1 MKHDLYKL
9 ADQHHLNANEQLLL
23 QAVLETAKNGGQ
35 CSVREFAAQNYTSP
49 AAVIRLSKK
58 MGYTGYTDMIYR
70 IGFLIQNEIDNKN
83 HASDITA
90 FIGGYPRRKNYT
102 ALWSCSTPTGKKPIL
117 VTGTGFCAPLQEFMV
132 RKLLVLGYCAIGSNS
147 YEVYESGAL
156 NAGLVIAI
164 SKSGKTG
171 TILKPVQDSFAQ
183 HRSIIAFVGADN
195 SPIARCADPAFVLLD
210 DKMLDDRNLT
220 ANYFYARVLI
230 TFEYLMDLVLEK
242 DEHPNGKGRAV
253 SGFHA

>member
-9 ADQHHLNANEQLLL
+9 ADQHHLNANEQQLL

-90 FIGGYPRRKNYT
+90 FIGGIPEEKIHRFVELLHANRQ
-102 ALWSCSTPTGKKPIL
+102 KPIL

-132 RKLLVLGYCAIGSNS
+132 RK
-147 YEVYESGAL
+147 L

-242 DEHPNGKGRAV
+242 DEHPNGKEGQ
-253 SGFHA
+253 

>member
-9 ADQHHLNANEQLLL
+9 TEQYHLNPNEQQML
-23 QAVLETAKNGGQ
+23 QALLENADHGIQ
-35 CSVREFAAQNYTSP
+35 LSVREFASRNYVSP

-70 IGFLIQNEIDNKN
+70 IGFLVQNEIDNKN

-90 FIGGYPRRKNYT
+90 FIGDIPEEKIQRFVSLLRQHRHD
-102 ALWSCSTPTGKKPIL
+102 PIL
-117 VTGTGFCAPLQEFMV
+117 ITGTGFCAPLQEFFV

-147 YEVYESGAL
+147 YEVYESNSL

-164 SKSGKTG
+164 SKSGKTS
-171 TILKPVQDSFAQ
+171 TILKPVQDSFAL
-183 HRSIIAFVGADN
+183 HRDITAFVGAEN
-195 SPIARCADPAFVLLD
+195 SPIAVCADPAFVLLD
-210 DKMLDDRNLT
+210 DKILDDRNLT

-230 TFEYLMDLVLEK
+230 TFEYLMDLVLE
-242 DEHPNGKGRAV
+242 N
-253 SGFHA
+253 

>member
-1 MKHDLYKL
+1 MKQKVMDAMQSFSKALMGPVL
-9 ADQHHLNANEQLLL
+9 FLPIAGML
-23 QAVLETAKNGGQ
+23 QAIS
-35 CSVREFAAQNYTSP
+35 SVMSN
-49 AAVIRLSKK
+49 
-58 MGYTGYTDMIYR
+58 
-70 IGFLIQNEIDNKN
+70 
-83 HASDITA
+83 
-90 FIGGYPRRKNYT
+90 T
-102 ALWSCSTPTGKKPIL
+102 ALVTEGGVVWTLGKFI
-117 VTGTGFCAPLQEFMV
+117 
-132 RKLLVLGYCAIGSNS
+132 
-147 YEVYESGAL
+147 

-164 SKSGKTG
+164 SKSGKTD

-242 DEHPNGKGRAV
+242 DEHPNGKEGQ
-253 SGFHA
+253 

>member
-1 MKHDLYKL
+1 MRY
-9 ADQHHLNANEQLLL
+9 A
-23 QAVLETAKNGGQ
+23 
-35 CSVREFAAQNYTSP
+35 
-49 AAVIRLSKK
+49 IR
-58 MGYTGYTDMIYR
+58 G
-70 IGFLIQNEIDNKN
+70 
-83 HASDITA
+83 AS
-90 FIGGYPRRKNYT
+90 
-102 ALWSCSTPTGKKPIL
+102 
-117 VTGTGFCAPLQEFMV
+117 
-132 RKLLVLGYCAIGSNS
+132 GYCAIGSNS

-242 DEHPNGKGRAV
+242 DEHPNGKEGQ
-253 SGFHA
+253 

>member
-9 ADQHHLNANEQLLL
+9 ADQHHLNANEQQLL
-23 QAVLETAKNGGQ
+23 QAVLETAKNGGP

-90 FIGGYPRRKNYT
+90 FIGDIPEEKIHRFVELLHANRQ
-102 ALWSCSTPTGKKPIL
+102 KPIL
-117 VTGTGFCAPLQEFMV
+117 VTGTGFCAPLQEFLV

-164 SKSGKTG
+164 SKSGKTN

-183 HRSIIAFVGADN
+183 HREHHCLCGCRQFSHRPLCRPCLCAAGRQDAGRPEPYRQLFLC
-195 SPIARCADPAFVLLD
+195 ARAYHL
-210 DKMLDDRNLT
+210 
-220 ANYFYARVLI
+220 
-230 TFEYLMDLVLEK
+230 
-242 DEHPNGKGRAV
+242 
-253 SGFHA
+253 

>member
-1 MKHDLYKL
+1 MHSFV
-9 ADQHHLNANEQLLL
+9 ELLHENR
-23 QAVLETAKNGGQ
+23 Q
-35 CSVREFAAQNYTSP
+35 
-49 AAVIRLSKK
+49 
-58 MGYTGYTDMIYR
+58 
-70 IGFLIQNEIDNKN
+70 
-83 HASDITA
+83 
-90 FIGGYPRRKNYT
+90 
-102 ALWSCSTPTGKKPIL
+102 KPIL

-164 SKSGKTG
+164 SKSGKTN

-242 DEHPNGKGRAV
+242 DEHPNGKEGQ
-253 SGFHA
+253 

>member
-9 ADQHHLNANEQLLL
+9 ADQYHLNANEQQLL
-23 QAVLETAKNGGQ
+23 QAVLETAKSGGQ

-90 FIGGYPRRKNYT
+90 FIGDIPEEKIHRFVELLHANRQ
-102 ALWSCSTPTGKKPIL
+102 KPIL
-117 VTGTGFCAPLQEFMV
+117 VTGTGFCAPLQEFLV
-132 RKLLVLGYCAIGSNS
+132 RKLLVLGYCAI
-147 YEVYESGAL
+147 ESGAL

-164 SKSGKTG
+164 SKSGKTK

-242 DEHPNGKGRAV
+242 DEHLNGKKGQ
-253 SGFHA
+253 

>member
-9 ADQHHLNANEQLLL
+9 ADQYHLNANEQQLL

-90 FIGGYPRRKNYT
+90 FIGGIPEEK
-102 ALWSCSTPTGKKPIL
+102 IH
-117 VTGTGFCAPLQEFMV
+117 
-132 RKLLVLGYCAIGSNS
+132 
-147 YEVYESGAL
+147 
-156 NAGLVIAI
+156 
-164 SKSGKTG
+164 
-171 TILKPVQDSFAQ
+171 ILKPVQDSFAQ

-242 DEHPNGKGRAV
+242 DEHPNGKEG
-253 SGFHA
+253 